1 MTHDPDLAS
10 LARPR
15 KHSVTVAGH
24 ATSLSLEDAFWRDLK
39 VAAASRGMS
48 VNALLTEIDAAR
60 SAEARNGPAVS
71 LSAAVR
77 VWLLLCNR
85 RSDGFGE
92 RA

>member
-1 MTHDPDLAS
+1 MTRGADLSS

-39 VAAASRGMS
+39 AAAAARHTS
-48 VNALLTEIDAAR
+48 VNALLTEIDAERTPDDGQHA
-60 SAEARNGPAVS
+60 PPVS

-77 VWLLLCNR
+77 VWLLR
-85 RSDGFGE
+85 R
-92 RA
+92 R